1 MDISQALPAGT
12 MLASRQRKYK
22 IKKVL
27 GQGGFGIT
35 YLATSRIT
43 VENITTEASFCIKEH
58 YIHSMNER
66 RGTSV
71 IISNPNN
78 VADVK
83 NSLEAFLGEA
93 RRLNSLSRHDN
104 IVRVNE
110 VFEAN
115 GTAYYVMQFIDGQ
128 KLSTYVRGHDGGILP
143 EVEALRITGEVGHAL
158 SFLHENRVTHLDVK
172 PDNIMLNED
181 MRPVLIDFGLAKHY
195 DKKGRPTSSIKVM
208 GISEGYAP
216 IEQYVGITEFTPE
229 ADVYALAA
237 TLFFMLT
244 GQHPPVST
252 KITGTLISEQLQG
265 HASASTVKALQHGLE
280 RLKEM
285 RTHSVEAFLK
295 ELKETV
301 KEPVAGKPKDDDSNN
316 TKRGIYHNGELVF
329 DDDEVQPVEEHKERV
344 GGSTAI
350 SRHSGGGN
358 KRYYLLGLAAA
369 LIVAVIVGAVLLGG
383 GGKTTGVPDGNDT
396 LVVDDTTAAEPTVP
410 VTTSEGDSKEQTTPT
425 PTKPS
430 TPSTTSTSSTP
441 STTKTSTK
449 TGTQKSSGT
458 AGSSGKT
465 SPSTSGT
472 VSKPA
477 TKKKTADDYFD
488 KPAPVKTSDDYF
500 N

>member
-12 MLASRQRKYK
+12 MLASHQRKYK

-93 RRLNSLSRHDN
+93 RRLNSLSRHHDN

-128 KLSTYVRGHDGGILP
+128 KLSAYVRGHDGGILP
-143 EVEALRITGEVGHAL
+143 EDEALRITYEVGHAL
-158 SFLHENRVTHLDVK
+158 SFLHENRLTHLDVK

-244 GQHPPVST
+244 GEHPPKST
-252 KITGTLISEQLQG
+252 EISGALIAERLQG
-265 HASASTVKALQHGLE
+265 HASASTVSALQHGLE

-301 KEPVAGKPKDDDSNN
+301 KEPVVGKPKEDDSKI
-316 TKRGIYHNGELVF
+316 TKRGIYDGDELIL
-329 DDDEVQPVEEHKERV
+329 DDDKVQPVEKHKERS
-344 GGSTAI
+344 GGSTVI
-350 SRHSGGGN
+350 SRNTGGGN
-358 KRYYLLGLAAA
+358 QRYYLLGLAAA
-369 LIVAVIVGAVLLGG
+369 LIVAIIVGAVLLGG
-383 GGKTTGVPDGNDT
+383 GGKTTGVSDGVDT
-396 LVVDDTTAAEPTVP
+396 LAVDDTTAADPAITP
-410 VTTSEGDSKEQTTPT
+410 GFDGIKQITPT
-425 PTKPS
+425 SAKPS
-430 TPSTTSTSSTP
+430 TPSTPSTSSTP

-449 TGTQKSSGT
+449 TGSQKSSGT
-458 AGSSGKT
+458 TGSSSKT

-472 VSKPA
+472 VSKPV

>member
-35 YLATSRIT
+35 YLATSRIM

-58 YIHSMNER
+58 YIQSMNER

-78 VADVK
+78 VADVQ

-244 GQHPPVST
+244 GEHPPKST
-252 KITGTLISEQLQG
+252 EITGTLIAERLQG

-301 KEPVAGKPKDDDSNN
+301 KEPVAGKPKGDDSKI
-316 TKRGIYHNGELVF
+316 TKRGIYNGDELILE
-329 DDDEVQPVEEHKERV
+329 DDKVQPVEKHKERV

-350 SRHSGGGN
+350 SRHSGSSN

-396 LVVDDTTAAEPTVP
+396 LAVDDTTAAEPAVP

-425 PTKPS
+425 PKKPSTSSTTS
-430 TPSTTSTSSTP
+430 TPSTTSKP
-441 STTKTSTK
+441 STK

-458 AGSSGKT
+458 TGSGGKT